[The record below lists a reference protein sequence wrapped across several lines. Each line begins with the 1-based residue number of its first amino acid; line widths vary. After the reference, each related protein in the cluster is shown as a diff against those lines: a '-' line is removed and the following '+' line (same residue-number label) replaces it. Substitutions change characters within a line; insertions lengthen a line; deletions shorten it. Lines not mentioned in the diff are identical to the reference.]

1 MHLVRIRIADAG
13 RIALHAEKIMD
24 GIPQYY
30 VQQYRRIKKKQEADQ
45 ELAAG
50 FLLEKYLDVSRDG
63 QLVRLGHG
71 KPALKSGK
79 HYFNLSHSGEYTVLA
94 AADIDIGVDIEQIKD
109 VHWPTVQK
117 IFTAEQREQL
127 ERTGEAGRPELFA
140 KYWTECES
148 VLKLKGT
155 GFAAETVTSDTGPGR
170 TGSGDGRLPL
180 KVYSF
185 RYKEYMIACAAYG
198 AFYVSV
204 EEDRSYLYM

>member
-50 FLLEKYLDVSRDG
+50 FLLKKYLNVSSDA
-63 QLVRLGHG
+63 QFVRLEHG
-71 KPALKSGK
+71 KPVLKSGNS
-79 HYFNLSHSGEYTVLA
+79 YFNLSHSGEYTVLA

-127 ERTGEAGRPELFA
+127 ERTGDAGRPELFA
-140 KYWTECES
+140 KYWTECEA

>member
-50 FLLEKYLDVSRDG
+50 FLLGKYLDVRSDA
-63 QLVRLGHG
+63 QMVRLRHG
-71 KPALKSGK
+71 KPMLKSGK
-79 HYFNLSHSGEYTVLA
+79 NYFNLSHSGDYAVLA
-94 AADIDIGVDIEQIKD
+94 SADIDIGVDIEQIKD

-140 KYWTECES
+140 KYWTECEA

>member
-1 MHLVRIRIADAG
+1 MHLVGIRIADAG
-13 RIALHAEKIMD
+13 RIALHAEKIID
-24 GIPQYY
+24 GISQYY
-30 VQQYRRIKKKQEADQ
+30 VHQYRRIKKKQEADQ

-50 FLLEKYLDVSRDG
+50 FLLGKYLDVRSDA
-63 QLVRLGHG
+63 QMVRLRHG
-71 KPALKSGK
+71 KPMLKSGK
-79 HYFNLSHSGEYTVLA
+79 NYFNLSHSGDYAVLA
-94 AADIDIGVDIEQIKD
+94 SADIDIGVDIEQIKD
-109 VHWPTVQK
+109 VHWPTVRK
-117 IFTAEQREQL
+117 VFTLGQREQL
-127 ERTGEAGRPELFA
+127 EQAVEAKRPELFT
-140 KYWTECES
+140 KCWTECEA

>member
-1 MHLVRIRIADAG
+1 MHLVGIRIADAG
-13 RIALHAEKIMD
+13 RIALHAEKIID
-24 GIPQYY
+24 GISQYY
-30 VQQYRRIKKKQEADQ
+30 VHQYRRIKKKQEADQ

-50 FLLEKYLDVSRDG
+50 FLLGKYLDVRSDA
-63 QLVRLGHG
+63 QMVRLRHG
-71 KPALKSGK
+71 KPMLKSGK
-79 HYFNLSHSGEYTVLA
+79 NYFNLSHSGDYAVLA
-94 AADIDIGVDIEQIKD
+94 SADIDIGVDIEQIKD

-140 KYWTECES
+140 KYWTECEA

-198 AFYVSV
+198 EFDVSV

>member
-1 MHLVRIRIADAG
+1 M
-13 RIALHAEKIMD
+13 
-24 GIPQYY
+24 
-30 VQQYRRIKKKQEADQ
+30 
-45 ELAAG
+45 
-50 FLLEKYLDVSRDG
+50 
-63 QLVRLGHG
+63 
-71 KPALKSGK
+71 
-79 HYFNLSHSGEYTVLA
+79 
-94 AADIDIGVDIEQIKD
+94 
-109 VHWPTVQK
+109 QK

-140 KYWTECES
+140 KYWTECEA